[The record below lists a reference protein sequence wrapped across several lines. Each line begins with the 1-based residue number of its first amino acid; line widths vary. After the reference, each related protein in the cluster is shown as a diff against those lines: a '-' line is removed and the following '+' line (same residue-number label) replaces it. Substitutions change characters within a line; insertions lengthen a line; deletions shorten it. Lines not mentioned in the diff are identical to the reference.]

1 MQKKYDQLVQILRK
15 MESVVVA
22 FSGGVDSTFLLK
34 VAQDILGD
42 RAVALT
48 VTSPFHA
55 KWEEAEAKELAVGI
69 GAKHIM
75 LPKGLENEALKNNPI
90 NRCYLCKKEVFG
102 DIQSYAIN
110 NGYKWV
116 ADGTNQD
123 DTSDYRPGM
132 QALRELNVR
141 SPLLEAGMTKQE
153 IRTLSEKMGLSTWN
167 KPPYACLLT
176 RIPYGQEIKE
186 EDLRRIDQAE
196 SYLMDLG
203 FRQVRVR
210 LHGNMGRIEI
220 AKEEFSKMLQ
230 LEKLEQIN
238 ETFRKLG
245 FQYAS
250 LDLEGYRTGKMNDE
264 IEG

>member
-1 MQKKYDQLVQILRK
+1 MQNKYDQLVEILK
-15 MESVVVA
+15 EMKSVVVA

-34 VAQDILGD
+34 AAQDTLGD
-42 RAVALT
+42 RAIAIT

-55 KWEEAEAKELAVGI
+55 KWEEAEAKELAARMGV
-69 GAKHIM
+69 KHIM
-75 LPKGLENEALKNNPI
+75 LPKRLENEALRNNPV

-102 DIQSYAIN
+102 DIQQYAVN

-116 ADGTNQD
+116 VDGTNQD
-123 DTSDYRPGM
+123 DTADYRPGM
-132 QALRELNVR
+132 QALKELNVR
-141 SPLLEAGMTKQE
+141 SPLLEAGMTKGD
-153 IRTLSEKMGLSTWN
+153 IRKLSEAMGLSTWN

-186 EDLRRIDQAE
+186 EDLRRIDDAE

-220 AKEEFSKMLQ
+220 AKEEFPEILH

-238 ETFRKLG
+238 QRFRDLG
-245 FQYAS
+245 FQYTS
-250 LDLEGYRTGKMNDE
+250 LDLEGYRMGKMNDE